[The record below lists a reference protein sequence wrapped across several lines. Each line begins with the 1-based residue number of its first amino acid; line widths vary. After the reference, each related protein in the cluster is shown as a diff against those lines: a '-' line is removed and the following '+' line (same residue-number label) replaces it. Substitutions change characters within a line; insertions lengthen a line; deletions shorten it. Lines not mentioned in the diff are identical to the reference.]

1 MIIRITSA
9 VLTLAGALALLSGL
23 LFWLGWAL
31 QLMSLHMLL
40 GILAVAALW
49 TIGFAQVSAPTGSWG
64 LALGALVTGIL
75 TLLLG
80 LYQGSLLVGP
90 LHWIAQV
97 VHLILGLATIGL
109 GHMAAARFRKTG
121 SLGRAEDRA

>member
-49 TIGFAQVSAPTGSWG
+49 TIGFAQVSV
-64 LALGALVTGIL
+64 VTGIL

-80 LYQGSLLVGP
+80 LYQASLLVGP
-90 LHWIAQV
+90 LHWIARV

-109 GHMAAARFRKTG
+109 GHMAAARFRKTVQ
-121 SLGRAEDRA
+121 